1 MKRTLFS
8 IALLCSVLCSQAGEP
23 GEPALAVTT
32 KDGKTAVYAL
42 REKPLVTFSG
52 DDVVLKTPNVQISYV
67 FADLES
73 FMIVNNYDGE
83 EIIRRLPAD
92 DIRNLPADATQF
104 EVTDKSLIAGNLNP
118 GEELLLFTVDG
129 KRIASA
135 RASEEGRASVSL
147 ESIPT
152 GVVIVKTQSFTYK
165 IQKQ

>member
-1 MKRTLFS
+1 MKRSLLS

-23 GEPALAVTT
+23 GEPALAITT

-42 REKPLVTFSG
+42 REKPLVTFTG
-52 DDVVLKTPNVQISYV
+52 DDVVLKTAYVQVQYV

-73 FMIVNNYDGE
+73 FTVLNTLSDE
-83 EIIRRLPAD
+83 DAIRRVSAG
-92 DIRNLPADATQF
+92 ATQF
-104 EVTDKSLIAGNLNP
+104 EVSAESLTAGSLQP
-118 GEELLLFTVDG
+118 GEELQLFTVDG

-135 RASEEGRASVSL
+135 RATEEGRASVSL
-147 ESIPT
+147 ESIPA